1 MPPVLFLMLTSLSFS
16 EHETPSRND
25 VIGIMFKYFLKIAI
39 NVKIMNCLVGI
50 NTQIFNHQ
58 RLGPV
63 YSG

>member
-16 EHETPSRND
+16 EHETSSRND
-25 VIGIMFKYFLKIAI
+25 IIDILFKYLLKIAI
-39 NVKIMNCLVGI
+39 NVKIMNNLVGI

-63 YSG
+63 YS